1 MVSELEKVQQ
11 SKQKTSEPRSDKKIT
26 GLAAS
31 WYVAMQSKDLKKKP
45 KAIELFGQL
54 LVAWRDHNGQP
65 AIMERFCSHMGASLA
80 IGQIKEGCIQCPFHH
95 WHFDSSGKCVSIPQ
109 VDDIPPTARQT
120 TYVVIEKYGYIW
132 VWYGS
137 QTPLFPLPEFPAV
150 EDESNYMVLRYTINT
165 KTTVRRVVENVY
177 DHYHLPALHGLNIA
191 ESIQLTILDEQHYK
205 LQRKVPI
212 KKEAWFGG
220 LLEVKIKN
228 YLGKIGAIAQ
238 ILGLDAEQFTVMAD
252 TWPSGN
258 IIRVSINNQEKYQ
271 VLISTTPLTDK
282 ETVANVFIMVKK
294 TGNFFLNLL
303 YYVVFGLQTKATG
316 LEDIP
321 LWSTMNPNAGGCFV
335 KHDLGVLKY
344 RKFYQSWVERVE
356 YH

>member
-150 EDESNYMVLRYTINT
+150 EEQKHDYMPWRFTYKTQ
-165 KTTVRRVVENVY
+165 TTVRRVLENIY
-177 DHYHLPALHGLNIA
+177 DHRHIVALHNLKATN
-191 ESIQLTILDEQHYK
+191 SIQINLLNEQHNQPQSE
-205 LQRKVPI
+205 LPI
-212 KKEAWFGG
+212 KKEAW
-220 LLEVKIKN
+220 
-228 YLGKIGAIAQ
+228 LGVLIEAQ
-238 ILGLDAEQFTVMAD
+238 IKRYVGIMGVLAQALGLNAENITVRADAWAGGHIVTVF
-252 TWPSGN
+252 
-258 IIRVSINNQEKYQ
+258 INGKERYK
-271 VLISTTPLTDK
+271 VLNSLTPLNQN
-282 ETVANVFIMVKK
+282 ESIWEVLVVSKK
-294 TGNFFLNLL
+294 TSFFLQNLFYCL
-303 YYVVFGLQTKATG
+303 VFGLQNQISTG
-316 LEDIP
+316 EDVP
-321 LWSTMNPNAGGCFV
+321 VWNTMKSDGGGAYI
-335 KHDLGVLKY
+335 KHDRAVLKF
-344 RKFYQSWVERVE
+344 REFYQTWVDKVD
-356 YH
+356 